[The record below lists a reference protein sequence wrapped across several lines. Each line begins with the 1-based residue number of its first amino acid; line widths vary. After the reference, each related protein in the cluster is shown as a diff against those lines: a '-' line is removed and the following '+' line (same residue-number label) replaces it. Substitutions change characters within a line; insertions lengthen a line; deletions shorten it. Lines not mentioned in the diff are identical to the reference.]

1 MFLESTPK
9 QLTASQIT
17 SKFSSI
23 QSSMQN
29 AKNDFEF
36 IKNWIVV
43 SQDNT
48 DYTDEDRQE
57 VIVKLEELRTLA
69 ISLTE

>member
-9 QLTASQIT
+9 QLTASQIS
-17 SKFSSI
+17 SKLSSI

-29 AKNDFEF
+29 AKTDFEF

-43 SQDNT
+43 SLDNT

>member
-1 MFLESTPK
+1 
-9 QLTASQIT
+9 
-17 SKFSSI
+17 
-23 QSSMQN
+23 MQN
-29 AKNDFEF
+29 AKTDFEF

-43 SQDNT
+43 SLDNT

>member
-1 MFLESTPK
+1 
-9 QLTASQIT
+9 
-17 SKFSSI
+17 
-23 QSSMQN
+23 MQN
-29 AKNDFEF
+29 AKTDFEF